1 MEQLEEILRQIE
13 QNHHTLKGQIEYVI
27 VKPAERMLNPNSL
40 RVDVPDYESIVS
52 NIQSIYDHAYATLE
66 SFANI
71 GKSNES
77 NANAK
82 YNNICKQLKTI
93 ETQIIPNIK
102 EIVSSYRNL
111 IDKPIFNLDT
121 KMGLKAYNLVR
132 ESIAECDDLCERLIS
147 HNATYLVDKNSENE
161 IDLFALVTKVFNTLE
176 ANVIIKTPSYSIKL
190 AIDENRFKN
199 EVLLNIYHNIER
211 YAFPRYKYEMVTL
224 LQKRV
229 LISFE
234 NIDGGWQIEIAN
246 NGEPFKGDISKM
258 FECGYHHG
266 NDQGNG
272 YGMHTAK
279 QYLKS
284 IGGDITM
291 QSSPEEEFKVKFTI
305 KLFEND

>member
-1 MEQLEEILRQIE
+1 MEQLEEILRQIDI
-13 QNHHTLKGQIEYVI
+13 NHHTLKGQIEYVI
-27 VKPAERMLNPNSL
+27 VKPAERMLKPNSI
-40 RVDVPDYESIVS
+40 RNDIPDYDSIVS
-52 NIQSIYDHAYATLE
+52 NIQSIYNRAFETLE

-77 NANAK
+77 DATAK
-82 YNNICKQLKTI
+82 YNIICQQLKTI
-93 ETQIIPNIK
+93 ETFIIPSIK
-102 EIVSSYRNL
+102 KIVSSYKKL
-111 IDKPIFNLDT
+111 KDEPIFNLDT

-132 ESIAECDDLCERLIS
+132 VSIKECNGLCERLIS
-147 HNATYLVDKNSENE
+147 HNATYLVDKKSENE
-161 IDLFALVTKVFNTLE
+161 IDLFGLVTKVFNTLE
-176 ANVIIKTPSYSIKL
+176 ANVIIKTTSYSIKF
-190 AIDENRFKN
+190 AVDENRFKN
-199 EVLLNIYHNIER
+199 EVLLNIYQNIER
-211 YAFPRYKYEMVTL
+211 YAFPRYKYDMVTL

-258 FECGYHHG
+258 FECGYHYG

-272 YGMHTAK
+272 YGMYTAK

-291 QSSPEEEFKVKFTI
+291 QSSPEEEYKVKFTI
-305 KLFEND
+305 KLF